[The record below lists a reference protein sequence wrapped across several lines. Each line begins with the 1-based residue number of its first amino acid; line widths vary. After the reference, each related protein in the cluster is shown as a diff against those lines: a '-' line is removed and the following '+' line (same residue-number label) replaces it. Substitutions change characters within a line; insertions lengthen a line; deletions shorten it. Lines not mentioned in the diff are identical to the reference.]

1 MDMAKKIAMAKNLQS
16 SQGST
21 TLPTLANTSDY
32 SILDI
37 ARKVGIDLGT
47 ALDMIDTNLALIREQ
62 EQARVNIFLS
72 KEEDPGKKEYPT
84 DMDNQPD
91 AVDQVLL
98 DILKMGK
105 EDCVALTDN
114 LVTTC
119 ISGEKQKI
127 GVAPVEFHCKT
138 PIKSRMMCR
147 RGKKK
152 VLND

>member
-72 KEEDPGKKEYPT
+72 KEEDPEKMEYPT

-91 AVDQVLL
+91 VVDQVLL

-105 EDCVALTDN
+105 EDCVVLTDN
-114 LVTTC
+114 LVTTY
-119 ISGEKQKI
+119 ISGQKQKV
-127 GVAPVEFHCKT
+127 G
-138 PIKSRMMCR
+138 
-147 RGKKK
+147 GG
-152 VLND
+152 